1 MEHLVTQW
9 ITAYGSLALFGL
21 LVLGVFGAPVPDET
35 LLVIAGALVGRH
47 ELGSVATYSAAFL
60 GSAVGITL
68 SYTVGR
74 VVGLQVVTRFGQR
87 FRITP
92 ARVEQAQRWFERTGK
107 WALLFG
113 YFVPGFRHLT
123 AIIAG
128 ASKVSAPVFATFA
141 YSGALLW
148 SVSFITLGRYAGDR
162 WQAVSG
168 TLHRDVLIAVGV
180 VLAAIVSI
188 LIAKRMAKFIRTGH
202 RQ

>member
-1 MEHLVTQW
+1 MEHLVVQW

-35 LLVIAGALVGRH
+35 LLVIAGALVGKH
-47 ELGSVATYSAAFL
+47 QLGSGATYSAAFL

-68 SYTVGR
+68 SYAVGR
-74 VVGLQVVTRFGQR
+74 VVGIQVVTRYGQR
-87 FRITP
+87 LRITP

-113 YFVPGFRHLT
+113 YFVPGLRHLT

-128 ASKVSAPVFATFA
+128 GSKVSAPVFATFA

-148 SVSFITLGRYAGDR
+148 SVSFITVGRYAGNR

-168 TLHRDVLIAVGV
+168 TLHTGALIAVGV
-180 VLAAIVSI
+180 VLAAIASALV
-188 LIAKRMAKFIRTGH
+188 AKRMTKTIRAGH
-202 RQ
+202 RR

>member
-21 LVLGVFGAPVPDET
+21 LVLGAFGAPVPDET
-35 LLVIAGALVGRH
+35 LLVIAGALVGKH
-47 ELGSVATYSAAFL
+47 ELASGATYSAAFL

-74 VVGLQVVTRFGQR
+74 VVGIQVVTRYGQR

-128 ASKVSAPVFATFA
+128 ASKVSSPVFATFA
-141 YSGALLW
+141 YTGALLW

-168 TLHRDVLIAVGV
+168 TLHTGMLVAVGV
-180 VLAAIVSI
+180 VMATIVST
-188 LIAKRMAKFIRTGH
+188 LIVRRVAKVLRTGH
-202 RQ
+202 GR

>member
-1 MEHLVTQW
+1 MEQLVTQW

-35 LLVIAGALVGRH
+35 LLVIAGALVGKH
-47 ELGSVATYSAAFL
+47 ELASGATYSAAFL

-74 VVGLQVVTRFGQR
+74 VVGIQVVTRYGQR

-92 ARVEQAQRWFERTGK
+92 ARVEQAQSWFERTGK

-113 YFVPGFRHLT
+113 YFVPGLRHLT

-128 ASKVSAPVFATFA
+128 ASKVSPPVFATFA

-168 TLHRDVLIAVGV
+168 TLHTGLLVAVGV
-180 VLAAIVSI
+180 VLATIVSA
-188 LIAKRMAKFIRTGH
+188 LIAKRMVKMIRTRHG
-202 RQ
+202 R